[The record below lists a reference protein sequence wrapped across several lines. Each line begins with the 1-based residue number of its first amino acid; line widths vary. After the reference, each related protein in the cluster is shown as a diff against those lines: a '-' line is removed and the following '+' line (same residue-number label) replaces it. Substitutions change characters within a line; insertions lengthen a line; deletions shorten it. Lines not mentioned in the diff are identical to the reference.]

1 MFRYIMKRIGYM
13 FITLFI
19 VISVVFFLVRLLPG
33 TPFNEEKLNINE
45 QTDVDEST
53 KAASIKN
60 IVKET
65 TSNNDEEVIVE
76 TDYESTEE
84 YIKLEKKLT
93 KAATDYFNNLNTGK
107 LDYKMIIGY
116 NTLKNKGY
124 IDNINDPKSNHECN
138 GYAVYNN
145 GDITSYIKCIGTYQT
160 DNYNKTFE

>member
-1 MFRYIMKRIGYM
+1 MNNEGWGLSTM
-13 FITLFI
+13 ITFLFI
-19 VISVVFFLVRLLPG
+19 LFFGLTVSMVIYNKN
-33 TPFNEEKLNINE
+33 FNEEKLNINE

-53 KAASIKN
+53 KATSIKN

>member
-1 MFRYIMKRIGYM
+1 MNNEGWGLSTM
-13 FITLFI
+13 ITFLFI
-19 VISVVFFLVRLLPG
+19 LFFGLTVSMVIYNKN
-33 TPFNEEKLNINE
+33 FNEEKLNINE